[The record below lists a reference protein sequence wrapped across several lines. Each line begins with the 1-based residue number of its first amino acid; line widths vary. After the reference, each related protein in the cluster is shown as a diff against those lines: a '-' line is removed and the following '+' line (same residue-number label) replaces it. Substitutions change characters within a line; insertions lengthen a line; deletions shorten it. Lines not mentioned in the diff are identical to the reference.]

1 MKEKKKISLSYSIF
15 LFAIIQILVSIVI
28 SIAEIALL
36 FIFVKYVKNE
46 SIATNLDNII
56 NSMPYNIIKMIIMV
70 ILYIFVY
77 FLIIKKKYVIDS
89 KKDEFIH
96 SFLVFIVVLS
106 SLAII
111 IYTVNGAKNLNTRIQ
126 AIEIVNVTHEIQI
139 EEDIEYYKKLTHNTP
154 WENCNSL
161 IELREVTY
169 NENNRA
175 IYEELAGKIIILI
188 TELLANIIIV
198 ESVVKKEKDIFTE

>member
-28 SIAEIALL
+28 SFAEIALL

-56 NSMPYNIIKMIIMV
+56 NSMPYNIIKMIIIV
-70 ILYIFVY
+70 ISYIFVY

-89 KKDEFIH
+89 KKDKFIH
-96 SFLVFIVVLS
+96 FFLVFLIVLS

-161 IELREVTY
+161 VELREVTY

-188 TELLANIIIV
+188 TELLANVIIV

>member
-1 MKEKKKISLSYSIF
+1 MKEKKKISLSKSII
-15 LFAIIQILVSIVI
+15 LYAVIQIITAVVI
-28 SIAEIALL
+28 SCIELGIL
-36 FIFVKYVKNE
+36 FILVKYVKNE
-46 SIATNLDNII
+46 NIVTNLDSII

-77 FLIIKKKYVIDS
+77 FLIIKKKYLIDS

-126 AIEIVNVTHEIQI
+126 AIEIANVTHEIQI

-154 WENCNSL
+154 WEKCNS
-161 IELREVTY
+161 ISELREVTY
-169 NENNRA
+169 NENNNA

-198 ESVVKKEKDIFTE
+198 ESVIKKEKDIFTE

>member
-36 FIFVKYVKNE
+36 FIFVKDVKNE

-77 FLIIKKKYVIDS
+77 FLIIKKKYLIDS

-96 SFLVFIVVLS
+96 SFLVVIVVLS

-126 AIEIVNVTHEIQI
+126 AIEIANVTHEIQI
-139 EEDIEYYKKLTHNTP
+139 EENIEYYKKLTHNTP

-161 IELREVTY
+161 SEIREVTY
-169 NENNRA
+169 NENNNA

-198 ESVVKKEKDIFTE
+198 ESVIKKEKDIFTE

>member
-28 SIAEIALL
+28 SFAEIALL

-77 FLIIKKKYVIDS
+77 FLIIKKKYLIDS

-161 IELREVTY
+161 VELREVTY

-188 TELLANIIIV
+188 TELLANVIIV